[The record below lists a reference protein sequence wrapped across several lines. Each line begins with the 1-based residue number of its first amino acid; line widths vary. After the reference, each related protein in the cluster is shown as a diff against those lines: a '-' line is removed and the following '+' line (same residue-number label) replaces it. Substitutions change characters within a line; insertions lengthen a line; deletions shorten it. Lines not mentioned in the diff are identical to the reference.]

1 VISRVAVLV
10 SGSGTNL
17 QALLDDPVVAPTVSV
32 VVSDR
37 RGAYA
42 LVRAAE
48 RAVPTEVVAPAPGGT
63 RTRYD
68 RDLLGALT
76 RGRVD
81 AVLLAGFM
89 RIVGPKVLAAFP
101 HRVLNVHPAL
111 LPAFPGMHAE
121 RQALQHGVRVT
132 GVTVHMV
139 DGGVDTG
146 PIVLQ
151 EPVIVLPDDD
161 EDSLHRRIQDVE
173 HRLYPRAARLL
184 IEGRLTVEGRRVVI
198 QEEEHV

>member
-1 VISRVAVLV
+1 
-10 SGSGTNL
+10 
-17 QALLDDPVVAPTVSV
+17 
-32 VVSDR
+32 
-37 RGAYA
+37 
-42 LVRAAE
+42 
-48 RAVPTEVVAPAPGGT
+48 
-63 RTRYD
+63 
-68 RDLLGALT
+68 
-76 RGRVD
+76 
-81 AVLLAGFM
+81 M